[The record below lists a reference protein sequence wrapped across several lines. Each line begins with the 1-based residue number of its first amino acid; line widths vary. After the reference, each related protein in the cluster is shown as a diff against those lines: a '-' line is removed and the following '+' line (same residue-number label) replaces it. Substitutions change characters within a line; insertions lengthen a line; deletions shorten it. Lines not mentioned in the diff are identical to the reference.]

1 MEYILQ
7 QSINALG
14 WGSVMALLG
23 AGYTMTFGI
32 IGLVNFAHGEVLM
45 AGAIAAYIAMSVF
58 GLPFWAGVIASIA
71 GSVAI
76 GLIIERVC
84 FKPVRNVGMITLFIV
99 SLGASIILR
108 NLSILTLGDQLKPFL
123 VPDYFA
129 GVFTFGNLYIF
140 KKNIIIFSLTV
151 LIGVTL
157 ATFVRKTKLGV
168 AMRSVSYDSP
178 LSQTMGI
185 NTEKIIVLTFILSSI
200 LCGISAVFWGLLYG
214 YVSSSIG
221 VEAVVAAFIASVV
234 GGIGNINGAIASGYI
249 LGIGGALFVAFLPPD
264 LVGLRPLFL
273 WLVFFLILFLKPSGL
288 FRANIK

>member
-1 MEYILQ
+1 
-7 QSINALG
+7 
-14 WGSVMALLG
+14 
-23 AGYTMTFGI
+23 MTFGI
-32 IGLVNFAHGEVLM
+32 IGLVNFAHGESY
-45 AGAIAAYIAMSVF
+45 GDAIAAYIAMSVW
-58 GLPFWAGVIASIA
+58 LPFWAGVIASIA

-129 GVFTFGNLYIF
+129 GIFTFGNLYIF

-151 LIGVTL
+151 IIGVAL
-157 ATFVRKTKLGV
+157 ATFVRKTKFGV
-168 AMRSVSYDSP
+168 AMRSVSYDSS
-178 LSQTMGI
+178 LSQAMGI
-185 NTEKIIVLTFILSSI
+185 NTEKIIVFTFILSSI
-200 LCGISAVFWGLLYG
+200 LCGIAAVFWGLLYG

-234 GGIGNINGAIASGYI
+234 GIGNINGPLLRFI
-249 LGIGGALFVAFLPPD
+249 LGIGGLFVAFLPPD